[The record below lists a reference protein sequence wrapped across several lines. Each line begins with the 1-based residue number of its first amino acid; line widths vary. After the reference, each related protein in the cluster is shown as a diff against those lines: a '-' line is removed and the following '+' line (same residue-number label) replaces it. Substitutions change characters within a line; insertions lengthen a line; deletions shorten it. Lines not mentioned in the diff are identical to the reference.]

1 MIDKSTDEQV
11 DAALAAL
18 DQPLGPA
25 ADPAHPAEQP
35 SGESGPPSPTLA
47 ALDQSR
53 RPSPEVV
60 CATCLNSV
68 WFASR
73 SEVKCYCRVM
83 FLVTWST
90 KEPNPITHCDGVF
103 LGQPD

>member
-1 MIDKSTDEQV
+1 MTNKTTDAEV

-18 DQPLGPA
+18 DQQLPPA
-25 ADPAHPAEQP
+25 AEAEALAEQP
-35 SGESGPPSPTLA
+35 PQEGTLSPTLA
-47 ALDQSR
+47 ALDPSR

-73 SEVKCYCRVM
+73 SEVQCYCRAM

-103 LGQPD
+103 IGQPD